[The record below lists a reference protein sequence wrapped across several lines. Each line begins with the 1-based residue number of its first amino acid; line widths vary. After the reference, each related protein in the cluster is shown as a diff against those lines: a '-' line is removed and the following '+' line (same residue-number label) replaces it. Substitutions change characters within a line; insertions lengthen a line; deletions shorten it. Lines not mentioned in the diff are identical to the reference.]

1 MRKSWQH
8 EDKNDLSSE
17 MKQKNIKN
25 KTQNSVAKKR
35 IHKEQRH
42 FSKRHNENLSLADIY
57 SKKLSS
63 SS

>member
-1 MRKSWQH
+1 MRKCWKH
-8 EDKNDLSSE
+8 EDKNDLTSE

-42 FSKRHNENLSLADIY
+42 FS
-57 SKKLSS
+57 
-63 SS
+63 